1 MFTLFDYQSFTSEF
15 CVKIKITMKRLIL
28 SDESLN
34 SHGFW
39 VKTPGIDMTRF
50 QKNPVMLFNHHRTTN
65 GKKDEILPIGRW
77 EDLRIENGVLTGTPV
92 FDEKDEFALK
102 IKNKVEDGFLSG
114 CSIGITVKEWSEK
127 AEDLKPGQQYPT
139 VTVCELMEVSIVDIP
154 SNPNSAGGVVLY
166 DNDDNVI
173 TLADGRLPEGI
184 FNKPKTLSMNKDLAL
199 KLGLSETATV
209 EECCAAIDRLNAK
222 DAEIQTLKSEKANL
236 ENEVKTLK
244 AEKMAEKK
252 DEAEKL
258 VDEAVRD
265 GRIDAKAKERF
276 EKLFESDFDNAKV
289 ILESIPKRTPMSTSV
304 VPEGSG
310 KFEKMSW
317 DELDKQELLA
327 ELKVKDPALYE
338 KKYNEKFNKQ
348 N

>member
-1 MFTLFDYQSFTSEF
+1 M
-15 CVKIKITMKRLIL
+15 IL

-39 VKTPGIDMTRF
+39 VKTRGIDQTRF
-50 QKNPVMLFNHHRTTN
+50 LKNPVMLFNHHRTYH
-65 GKKDEILPIGRW
+65 GKNDEILPIGRW
-77 EDLRIENGVLTGTPV
+77 EDLKVENGVLYGTPV
-92 FDEKDEFALK
+92 FDEKDEFAMK
-102 IKNKVEDGFLSG
+102 IKNKVEGGFLSG
-114 CSIGITVKEWSEK
+114 CSIGIRIREWSDRP
-127 AEDLKPGQQYPT
+127 EDLKPGQTAPT
-139 VTVCELMEVSIVDIP
+139 AVVCELMEVSIVDIP

-166 DNDDNVI
+166 DSDDNVI
-173 TLADGRLPEGI
+173 TLADGGLPEGL
-184 FNKPKTLSMNKDLAL
+184 FNKQPKTLTMNKDLTL
-199 KLGLSETATV
+199 KLGLPETATV
-209 EECCAAIDRLNAK
+209 EEICAAIDRLKAK
-222 DAEIQTLKSEKANL
+222 DTEIQALKLEKANL

-244 AEKMAEKK
+244 AEKANAKKAE
-252 DEAEKL
+252 AVKL

-289 ILESIPKRTPMSTSV
+289 ILESIPKRTPMGGSV

-317 DELDKQELLA
+317 DDLDRQELLA
-327 ELKVKDPALYE
+327 ELKAKDPALYK
-338 KKYNEKFNKQ
+338 KKYNEKFHPQ